1 MHSFFPRCFRLVRSI
16 CYWCTES
23 AAHTSHPN
31 VDSRGRGVTLTV
43 LPSRTQPVTPSPP
56 SPLPTLF
63 CCACAGQVFAINT
76 LAPFILN
83 SKLKPAMASPF
94 LDLDGISK
102 TRPAFIV
109 NVSAM
114 EGTWARHKAG
124 AVGGGGG
131 IRCAGCPSHHKFGC
145 VRLSWSLCNFFIC
158 PTKITRARTK
168 AFSFLATPH
177 MISLVCVVALARYV
191 AGKFYRCGTLVW
203 VGSPSFMFNFLYGG
217 P

>member
-1 MHSFFPRCFRLVRSI
+1 MHFLPAVFSIGSLHMLNVRRLRGD
-16 CYWCTES
+16 WCTES

-31 VDSRGRGVTLTV
+31 VDSRGAWGYAVSATAPPPPTHTHTH
-43 LPSRTQPVTPSPP
+43 TQPVTPNPP
-56 SPLPTLF
+56 SPSPTLF

-114 EGTWARHKAG
+114 EGTWARHKA
-124 AVGGGGG
+124 AVVCGGGG
-131 IRCAGCPSHHKFGC
+131 IAP
-145 VRLSWSLCNFFIC
+145 
-158 PTKITRARTK
+158 
-168 AFSFLATPH
+168 
-177 MISLVCVVALARYV
+177 
-191 AGKFYRCGTLVW
+191 
-203 VGSPSFMFNFLYGG
+203 
-217 P
+217 

>member
-1 MHSFFPRCFRLVRSI
+1 
-16 CYWCTES
+16 
-23 AAHTSHPN
+23 
-31 VDSRGRGVTLTV
+31 
-43 LPSRTQPVTPSPP
+43 
-56 SPLPTLF
+56 
-63 CCACAGQVFAINT
+63 VFAINT

-131 IRCAGCPSHHKFGC
+131 IRCAGCTSHHNIGC
-145 VRLSWSLCNFFIC
+145 VRLS
-158 PTKITRARTK
+158 
-168 AFSFLATPH
+168 
-177 MISLVCVVALARYV
+177 
-191 AGKFYRCGTLVW
+191 
-203 VGSPSFMFNFLYGG
+203 
-217 P
+217 